1 MEIYIDEFTQES
13 PDELDHGF
21 QFIERIGSGAFGT
34 VMHAIET
41 ATNRECAI
49 KIINKSGKKLSSI
62 QKMKQEITIL
72 KQLKHKNI
80 VQFFGYTETNSKIYI
95 IMEFIKY
102 GTLKSWLINHK
113 ESIKEEEASLII
125 SQILSAVQ
133 YLHSHEICHRDI
145 KPENIMLSEKDGL
158 TSLKLIDFGLSASNF
173 TEYQES
179 EYCGTFL
186 YMAPEQ
192 IDRKTYSKAIDIWSI
207 GIIMFM
213 LLNNGRHPFYT
224 KGNRRR
230 TYIEKLKITQVKFY
244 NKCSQMAMT
253 LINKLLEVNP
263 LWRYTAEKALR
274 HPWITRNI
282 EDDVPE
288 TFNETL
294 KKRVVNNKMREL
306 MLLGVFLNYFKKKE
320 DKTNVFI
327 IDKDYYSQIQ
337 EVSKLQKEKLL
348 KIKEK
353 SLEVVSNDFKNSTL
367 ISPKKKESTAI
378 NKSNETPSSLNT
390 IDIKDKESQTSFKK
404 SSIMLNHNGNIS
416 SYINANRKIRLYSN
430 ISVQKN
436 KFTKI
441 KPMAYNHLL
450 VSTNTKRKDKE
461 ENEKLPVV
469 KIPSTIETSKRQK
482 IKNQKINYSN
492 SQIKQNK
499 YHSEIKSTYL
509 PPSNSK
515 TNLANINVI
524 PLVLPTINLSN
535 RFRQRK
541 LCHF

>member
-1 MEIYIDEFTQES
+1 
-13 PDELDHGF
+13 
-21 QFIERIGSGAFGT
+21 
-34 VMHAIET
+34 MHAIET

-390 IDIKDKESQTSFKK
+390 IDIKDKESQTSLKK

-469 KIPSTIETSKRQK
+469 KISSTIETSKRQK

-499 YHSEIKSTYL
+499 YHSEIKSNYL
-509 PPSNSK
+509 HP
-515 TNLANINVI
+515 
-524 PLVLPTINLSN
+524 
-535 RFRQRK
+535 
-541 LCHF
+541 

>member
-230 TYIEKLKITQVKFY
+230 TYIEKLKI
-244 NKCSQMAMT
+244 
-253 LINKLLEVNP
+253 P
-263 LWRYTAEKALR
+263 L
-274 HPWITRNI
+274 
-282 EDDVPE
+282 
-288 TFNETL
+288 
-294 KKRVVNNKMREL
+294 
-306 MLLGVFLNYFKKKE
+306 
-320 DKTNVFI
+320 
-327 IDKDYYSQIQ
+327 
-337 EVSKLQKEKLL
+337 
-348 KIKEK
+348 
-353 SLEVVSNDFKNSTL
+353 
-367 ISPKKKESTAI
+367 
-378 NKSNETPSSLNT
+378 
-390 IDIKDKESQTSFKK
+390 
-404 SSIMLNHNGNIS
+404 
-416 SYINANRKIRLYSN
+416 
-430 ISVQKN
+430 
-436 KFTKI
+436 
-441 KPMAYNHLL
+441 
-450 VSTNTKRKDKE
+450 
-461 ENEKLPVV
+461 
-469 KIPSTIETSKRQK
+469 
-482 IKNQKINYSN
+482 
-492 SQIKQNK
+492 
-499 YHSEIKSTYL
+499 
-509 PPSNSK
+509 
-515 TNLANINVI
+515 
-524 PLVLPTINLSN
+524 
-535 RFRQRK
+535 
-541 LCHF
+541 